1 MREWMQTGSDA
12 GDYRYQIGW
21 KRSIPGCKLK
31 LCIKIEPDKDSLM
44 EGCMLVELEGIVEF
58 KSLPSGLHNVREDLV
73 YFVHDKYAGI
83 SAFVN
88 EPTSAEERNALML
101 AVGVLVPLSY
111 GRLGRSWRHAK
122 QLKEL
127 AR

>member
-1 MREWMQTGSDA
+1 M
-12 GDYRYQIGW
+12 
-21 KRSIPGCKLK
+21 
-31 LCIKIEPDKDSLM
+31 
-44 EGCMLVELEGIVEF
+44 ELEGIVEF
-58 KSLPSGLHNVREDLV
+58 KSLPSGLHNVQEDLI
-73 YFVHDKYAGI
+73 YFVHDKYAGV

-101 AVGVLVPLSY
+101 AVGCLVPLSY

-122 QLKEL
+122 RLKEL